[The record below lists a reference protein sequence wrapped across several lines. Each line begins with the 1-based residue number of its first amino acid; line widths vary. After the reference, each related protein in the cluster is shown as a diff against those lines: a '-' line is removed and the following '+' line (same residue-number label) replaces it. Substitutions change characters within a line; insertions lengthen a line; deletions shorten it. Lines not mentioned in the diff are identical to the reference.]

1 MLLHRNDT
9 LFVVLQGVLQVTN
22 SKGDKICLV
31 ESGDR
36 FGETKRKQQKIT
48 CKVYYLSTWIQF
60 NKHINITGESDVL
73 KPRKQRMSLRS
84 LACSELQGISSD
96 TLKECTRDFPIVQKR
111 FRSWSQEIDTESIS
125 PSLFQ
130 ANWDD
135 NQVLIHVG
143 RVKWERPKEERR
155 MIVVLRWCAYGDRLL
170 LAASARDVSLR
181 LQNRIVSFAHSMFKD
196 QESPDSS
203 PWVSEEDESEACQRG
218 SPPRQASWE
227 EGVTPPPSLTSEN
240 LSSDSGLKC
249 VFEPKLNEK
258 RAAVRGAYLPYSAHE
273 IGTKSVLKL
282 EKKISFIDERVM
294 RLNIRLIQLQ
304 QSLADLLWLLGAK
317 PPVDQRHREDKDIGY
332 HSTAESEAYSSDS
345 DSSVESQTS
354 LPEGTWPVGISCPNP
369 TAKLTLPS
377 VAALSEGG
385 VEHIVTGGRL
395 NRAKGFFFK
404 SPWTCHASSIGKNFK

>member
-1 MLLHRNDT
+1 
-9 LFVVLQGVLQVTN
+9 
-22 SKGDKICLV
+22 
-31 ESGDR
+31 
-36 FGETKRKQQKIT
+36 
-48 CKVYYLSTWIQF
+48 
-60 NKHINITGESDVL
+60 
-73 KPRKQRMSLRS
+73 
-84 LACSELQGISSD
+84 
-96 TLKECTRDFPIVQKR
+96 
-111 FRSWSQEIDTESIS
+111 
-125 PSLFQ
+125 
-130 ANWDD
+130 
-135 NQVLIHVG
+135 
-143 RVKWERPKEERR
+143 
-155 MIVVLRWCAYGDRLL
+155 
-170 LAASARDVSLR
+170 
-181 LQNRIVSFAHSMFKD
+181 
-196 QESPDSS
+196 
-203 PWVSEEDESEACQRG
+203 
-218 SPPRQASWE
+218 
-227 EGVTPPPSLTSEN
+227 